1 MESNRRKLI
10 KGTAGAFAV
19 GALAGCSDL
28 LGDGDD
34 EDPEEVTVSVLAEGS
49 PDIAHACAHAD
60 DLGDP
65 HDAAGSAD
73 DAEIVDF
80 DTHTVYDITVEG
92 ESGFIGFEM
101 HDDDSDDGHAHS
113 HVGGLDYHDAYFDET
128 PFGVD
133 EIEFFD
139 GPDYENEIAEFH
151 GDHWH
156 DDHLPHIDEGD
167 ELEIYAK
174 VEQEEGG
181 ELELDGDPYELQIK
195 DYEDPDHAI
204 HTHNHM
210 DHVDIEGEH
219 HGETHVAF
227 ELYNTDEDEAEF
239 RTNGIK
245 VEVEDH
251 DGHDHDH
258 DHMVF
263 FTRDAQIEIEEG
275 TLIQETT
282 LGEGAECEDA
292 DEDWEKYVEIDPD
305 HGEAMLEI
313 QPE

>member
-28 LGDGDD
+28 LGDDDD
-34 EDPEEVTVSVLAEGS
+34 EDPGEVTVSVLAEGS
-49 PDIAHACAHAD
+49 PDVAHACAHAD
-60 DLGDP
+60 DLGVE
-65 HDAAGSAD
+65 HDAAGSSD
-73 DAEIVDF
+73 DAEMVDF

-101 HDDDSDDGHAHS
+101 HDDDDDGHAHS
-113 HVGGLDYHDAYFDET
+113 HVGSLDHHEAFDEIGIHE
-128 PFGVD
+128 FEVIDRD
-133 EIEFFD
+133 EDEVTAYI
-139 GPDYENEIAEFH
+139 H

-156 DDHLPHIDEGD
+156 EELPHI
-167 ELEIYAK
+167 
-174 VEQEEGG
+174 
-181 ELELDGDPYELQIK
+181 
-195 DYEDPDHAI
+195 H
-204 HTHNHM
+204 
-210 DHVDIEGEH
+210 EGEH
-219 HGETHVAF
+219 ISLGAEIEDEDHNELALDGEPFELRVEVAHDAEEGIVEISDDDYHGDHVHINGDHEGETEVVF
-227 ELYNTDEDEAEF
+227 QIYNSDEDEVQYQTPPIEA
-239 RTNGIK
+239 
-245 VEVEDH
+245 EVEHHHD

-263 FTRDAQIEIEEG
+263 FTRDAQIEVEKG
-275 TLIQETT
+275 TLIQEAT

-292 DEDWEKYVEIDPD
+292 DEGWEKYVEIDPD